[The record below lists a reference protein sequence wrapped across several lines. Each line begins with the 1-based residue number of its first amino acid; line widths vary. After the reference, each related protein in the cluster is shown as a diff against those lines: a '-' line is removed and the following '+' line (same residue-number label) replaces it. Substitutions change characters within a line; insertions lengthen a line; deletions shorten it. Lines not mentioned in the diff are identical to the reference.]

1 MARIRQVVKLRN
13 EVEASIMKAE
23 LEQRHIPHVIRSFHD
38 SAYDGLYQMQSCWG
52 AVEAAEEHRREIE
65 EVYDDLCG
73 GESAPGCTSVPEK
86 T

>member
-23 LEQRHIPHVIRSFHD
+23 LEQRGIPHVVRSFHD
-38 SAYDGLYQMQSCWG
+38 SAYDGLYQMQNGWG
-52 AVEAAEEHRREIE
+52 VVEAAEEHRKEIE
-65 EVYDDLCG
+65 EVYADLCG
-73 GESAPGCTSVPEK
+73 GPLEPEK